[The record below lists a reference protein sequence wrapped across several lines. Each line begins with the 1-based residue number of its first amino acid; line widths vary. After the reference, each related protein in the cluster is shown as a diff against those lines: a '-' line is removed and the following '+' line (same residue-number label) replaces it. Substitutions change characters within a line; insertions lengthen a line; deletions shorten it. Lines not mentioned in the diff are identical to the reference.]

1 MDVKMFPATVLRVGE
16 VNGPAKAWLVSLLGS
31 AATDDAEVQISLR
44 KAVTITKGESW
55 TSAMNQ
61 RRCDLIDQKYATGI
75 SADESAELE
84 SLTATMRHYI
94 NRVAP
99 VPLEGV
105 RRLHQQLLEQVGES
119 IAKS

>member
-1 MDVKMFPATVLRVGE
+1 M
-16 VNGPAKAWLVSLLGS
+16 SLLGS

-105 RRLHQQLLEQVGES
+105 RRLHQQLL
-119 IAKS
+119 